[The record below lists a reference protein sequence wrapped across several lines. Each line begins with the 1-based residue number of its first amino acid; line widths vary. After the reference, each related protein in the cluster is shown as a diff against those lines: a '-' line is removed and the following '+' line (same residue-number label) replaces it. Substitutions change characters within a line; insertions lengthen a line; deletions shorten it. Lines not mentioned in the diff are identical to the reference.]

1 MIDSIQHP
9 HVHETL
15 ASARARKSS
24 ITPSPADWRDHW
36 IYFLLLDRFNNPS
49 AAPRR
54 SPWDGAHN
62 TFQGGTFKGVQA
74 QLGYL
79 KGLGAGALWL
89 SPVFKNC
96 QYEAET
102 YHGYGIQNFIAIE
115 PRFASDPA
123 AAQRDPAFAE
133 RELRELIDAIH
144 AHGMYVIL
152 DIVLNHAGNV
162 FSYHTH
168 AGDVAQTAWHD
179 GGTLPIRWH
188 DADGS
193 ARADWPEA
201 PANPPAD
208 AAVWPAELRHNAF
221 FRRQGNA
228 FTRPGNLSEEAGDF
242 YSLKE
247 FATDYARSDPLYGT
261 SHPVRD
267 ALIRAYQYIIAK
279 FDVDGFRID
288 TLKFIEP
295 EFSRTFGN
303 AMREFALC
311 IGKKNF
317 FTFGEIYD
325 DEGKVEQ
332 FVGRDSS
339 IAGDIIGVDAALDFP
354 LFFRLPG
361 MVKGMRSPSDVISLY
376 LRRQQ
381 LQSTQ
386 ISSHGDAGQYFVT
399 FLDNHDQPARFRYV
413 DPNDPHR
420 YDAQMSMGL
429 GLLFTLQGIPCLYYG
444 TEQGLHG
451 AGAGPESVRE
461 ALWGKPDAFDARHP
475 IYHAVQLLAGAREH
489 HPALRYG
496 RQYFR
501 PTAENGID
509 FGYCSAQSGVLAFSR
524 LLFDREVLVL
534 ANTDTQLAFTGEVI
548 IDAALNSPGAPFVC
562 VFCNTGSTP
571 APVSALEKALHTV
584 RITDTNGHVTNG
596 PARTLPVQLAPMTF
610 QIWAKAS

>member
-15 ASARARKSS
+15 ASARTRKSS

-49 AAPRR
+49 AAPRQ

-79 KGLGAGALWL
+79 KALGVGALWL

-115 PRFASDPA
+115 PRFASNPV

-247 FATDYARSDPLYGT
+247 FATDYARSDPLYGM
-261 SHPVRD
+261 SYPVRD

-361 MVKGMRSPSDVISLY
+361 MVKGMRPPSDVISLY

-399 FLDNHDQPARFRYV
+399 FLDNHDQHQRFHYAPR
-413 DPNDPHR
+413 DDPHR
-420 YDAQMSMGL
+420 WDRQTTLGL

-451 AGAGPESVRE
+451 TGDRLEAVRE
-461 ALWGKPDAFDARHP
+461 ALWGIPDAFD
-475 IYHAVQLLAGAREH
+475 EH
-489 HPALRYG
+489 SPFFLTIRALSALRDAQPPLRYG

-501 PTAENGID
+501 PVSSDGVH
-509 FGYCSAQSGVLAFSR
+509 FGLSPYPGGVLAFSR
-524 LLFDREVLVL
+524 ILADQEIVVV
-534 ANTDTQLAFTGEVI
+534 ANTSTVQRWEGEI
-548 IDAALNSPGAPFVC
+548 IVDAALNPKGKAYGILYSTVDAPAAPGPVMSHP
-562 VFCNTGSTP
+562 TGS
-571 APVSALEKALHTV
+571 VSIIEVDGAV
-584 RITDTNGHVTNG
+584 SDG
-596 PARTLPVQLAPMTF
+596 PIATLPVALAPMEI
-610 QIWAKAS
+610 QVLG